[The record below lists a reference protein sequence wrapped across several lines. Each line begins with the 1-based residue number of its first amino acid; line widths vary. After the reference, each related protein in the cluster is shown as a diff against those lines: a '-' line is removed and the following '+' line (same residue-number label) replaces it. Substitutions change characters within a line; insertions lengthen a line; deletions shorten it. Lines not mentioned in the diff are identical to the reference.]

1 MSRHNDMKERITD
14 AKSLLQ
20 KASEIIQ
27 EVSDAEA
34 AKILGDGVLDLLLRS
49 ILKQKKDFPEIS
61 IYDYLLQNKHRATL
75 VALLRHA
82 IMHNYSI
89 KGTVEGKPVFVSPDF
104 HQWFKDGVMFLQ
116 GEKRF
121 EGLIGLYQDG
131 EVKFAIAARD
141 AREGE
146 QLGPDDFIFISIE
159 EMEERFKRIPPK
171 SFGSLD
177 AAVKQLESLLENENN
192 DESKYQSLLEEN
204 PWMLGAEYEAI
215 HSHRALDDKNIPD
228 FTGVRVHDKYRDI
241 IEIKPPFL
249 TLFRNS
255 DGEFNSNFNEAWN
268 QAERYISF
276 TLTESD
282 YLRRKGLMFE
292 NPKCYLLIGY
302 KLTDDQR
309 KKIVVKERMNPSI
322 RVRTYE
328 DFLTYAKATIQFV
341 KNLKGKLE
349 VESGAIGR
357 KGLKSIL

>member
-1 MSRHNDMKERITD
+1 MSQHNDMKERITE
-14 AKSLLQ
+14 AKNLLQ

-27 EVSDAEA
+27 EVSDVEA
-34 AKILGDGVLDLLLRS
+34 AKILGDGVLDILLRS
-49 ILKQKKDFPEIS
+49 ILKPKKDFPDIS

-82 IMHNYSI
+82 IIHNYSI
-89 KGTVEGKPVFVSPDF
+89 NGTVEGNPIFVSPDF
-104 HQWFKDGVMFLQ
+104 HQWFQDGVMFLQ
-116 GEKRF
+116 GEKQF
-121 EGLIGLYQDG
+121 GGLMGLYQEG
-131 EVKFAIAARD
+131 AVKFAIAARD
-141 AREGE
+141 ARGGE

-159 EMEERFKRIPPK
+159 EMKERFKRLK
-171 SFGSLD
+171 QNSLDSLD
-177 AAVKQLESLLENENN
+177 AAVKQLENLLENQIN

-215 HSHRALDDKNIPD
+215 HSHRVLDDENIPD

-255 DGEFNSNFNEAWN
+255 DGEFASDFNTAWN
-268 QAERYISF
+268 QAERYINF
-276 TLTESD
+276 ALTESD

-302 KLTDDQR
+302 ALTDEQR

-328 DFLTYAKATIQFV
+328 DFLTYAKSTIQFV
-341 KNLKGKLE
+341 KTLKGKQE
-349 VESGAIGR
+349 VDTIADNSG
-357 KGLKSIL
+357 